1 MGKSF
6 LVEIQFPPPS
16 KKTVKPII
24 PSHPI
29 VLNYIWK
36 NWYYK
41 MNSLIMFFLFRC
53 LKHILMSLNISTT
66 IKTRWC
72 TLVRVVSLIHQAVR
86 NKLIFFRITGKW
98 YFTIFT
104 RFCCIFGYLLYIYKR
119 FLVKCKRLLDKYKRA
134 FLQMCSFSSQIWSCS
149 RII

>member
-6 LVEIQFPPPS
+6 LVDIQFPPPPS

-72 TLVRVVSLIHQAVR
+72 TLVRVVSLIHQAVS
-86 NKLIFFRITGKW
+86 NKLLFSELPGNDISQFLLVFVVYLVTCFTHISVFSSNVNVYLTNINVFF
-98 YFTIFT
+98 
-104 RFCCIFGYLLYIYKR
+104 YKCAR
-119 FLVKCKRLLDKYKRA
+119 FLHKYD
-134 FLQMCSFSSQIWSCS
+134 LVLE
-149 RII
+149 